1 MKLKDCVAIVT
12 GAGQGIGRAISRTF
26 AAEGAVVVVT
36 DINPTTAQQVAD
48 EIVAGGGQAIGRRL
62 DVSSGAD
69 IAVLV
74 QETAERYGRIDI
86 LVNNAGLAVFR
97 SVEACTEAEWDQVFA
112 VNLKGP
118 FLLSK
123 ACMPHLKKRGKG
135 AIINLASI
143 AGKTGGVVAGAP
155 YSVSKAGIDCLTKS
169 LAREL
174 AGYRVRVNAICP
186 GYVLTPLVQ
195 KQIREQAKARG
206 ISEEAVIRDVLLA
219 AQPTK
224 RFVEVSEIAAVTAF
238 LCSDGARS
246 ITGVMLPVDGGWT
259 AH

>member
-1 MKLKDCVAIVT
+1 MKLKDSVAIIT

-36 DINPTTAQQVAD
+36 DINATTAQQVAD

-69 IAVLV
+69 INQLV

-174 AGYRVRVNAICP
+174 ASFRVRVNAICP
-186 GYVLTPLVQ
+186 GIIDTALSANHPQSFVDAIPLGE
-195 KQIREQAKARG
+195 KGRPEDIASCA
-206 ISEEAVIRDVLLA
+206 LFLA
-219 AQPTK
+219 
-224 RFVEVSEIAAVTAF
+224 
-238 LCSDGARS
+238 SDDSRH
-246 ITGVMLPVDGGWT
+246 ITGETIDVNGGLLMD
-259 AH
+259 